1 MELDLREIRK
11 SLDAIDDQIIELLS
25 RRMRLVKD
33 VAAYKK
39 EHGLPVLD
47 AGREESILSRVSEKA
62 GESLAPYARR
72 VYEAVFEASREYQ
85 AEQWKDGET

>member
-1 MELDLREIRK
+1 MELDLQEIRK
-11 SLDAIDDQIIELLS
+11 ELDAIDSQIIDLFS

-33 VAAYKK
+33 VAEYKK

-47 AGREESILSRVSEKA
+47 AAREETILNRVSEKA

-72 VYEAVFEASREYQ
+72 VYEAMFAVSREYQ
-85 AEQWKDGET
+85 AELWKDGKA

>member
-1 MELDLREIRK
+1 MELDLQEIRK
-11 SLDAIDDQIIELLS
+11 SLDGIDDQMVELFS

-47 AGREESILSRVSEKA
+47 AGREEKILDRVSEKA
-62 GESLAPYARR
+62 GESLAPYVRR
-72 VYEAVFEASREYQ
+72 VYETMFAVSREYQ
-85 AEQWKDGET
+85 AEQWKDGDK